1 MNMGRVP
8 TKGALNIQYHNP
20 KSHKINLI
28 SESLTDIQLALI

>member
-1 MNMGRVP
+1 MERVP
-8 TKGALNIQYHNP
+8 TKGTLNNVQYHNP